1 MIHKLSASIASRWV
15 ERGIVQAEDV
25 ENYIFGLQ
33 LVLSGLINF
42 AVPIG
47 LSICLGVPAA
57 WIPFMLS
64 FVLLRMTAGGVHAK
78 TQWQCILIFCSVYG
92 VSLFLARQLENSVQ
106 FMGLLSIAI
115 FCMVVVLL
123 ISPVPAT
130 NKPLTAHQSKRNR
143 TISVFLAGAFLLPAF
158 FMKKASFSYTFYVV
172 QFYLGELSAVLS
184 LIWAKVQGRTA
195 G

>member
-57 WIPFMLS
+57 WIPFML
-64 FVLLRMTAGGVHAK
+64 
-78 TQWQCILIFCSVYG
+78 
-92 VSLFLARQLENSVQ
+92 
-106 FMGLLSIAI
+106 
-115 FCMVVVLL
+115 
-123 ISPVPAT
+123 
-130 NKPLTAHQSKRNR
+130 
-143 TISVFLAGAFLLPAF
+143 
-158 FMKKASFSYTFYVV
+158 
-172 QFYLGELSAVLS
+172 
-184 LIWAKVQGRTA
+184 
-195 G
+195 

>member
-1 MIHKLSASIASRWV
+1 MIHKLSASIANRWV
-15 ERGIVQAEDV
+15 ERGIVQSENV

-78 TQWQCILIFCSVYG
+78 TQWRVSCFLQCVWSIIISCTAAGKLCAVYG
-92 VSLFLARQLENSVQ
+92 ATEHCNILYGCGAVDFTGTGNQQAANCASKQAKPNNQRFSCWCISTTGFFYEK
-106 FMGLLSIAI
+106 GL
-115 FCMVVVLL
+115 
-123 ISPVPAT
+123 
-130 NKPLTAHQSKRNR
+130 
-143 TISVFLAGAFLLPAF
+143 
-158 FMKKASFSYTFYVV
+158 FSYTFYVV

>member
-1 MIHKLSASIASRWV
+1 MIHKLSASIANRWV
-15 ERGIVQAEDV
+15 ERGIVQSENV

-92 VSLFLARQLENSVQ
+92 VSLFFARQLESSVQ
-106 FMGLLSIAI
+106 FLYGCGAVDFTGTGNQQAANCASKQAKPNDQRFSCWCISTTGFSYEKGFFFVHFL
-115 FCMVVVLL
+115 CCTVLL
-123 ISPVPAT
+123 GGIERCFVPDLG
-130 NKPLTAHQSKRNR
+130 K
-143 TISVFLAGAFLLPAF
+143 GA
-158 FMKKASFSYTFYVV
+158 
-172 QFYLGELSAVLS
+172 
-184 LIWAKVQGRTA
+184 R
-195 G
+195 